1 MNTNVPVEAIEA
13 TGDNK
18 DLLSIKQ
25 AIQAEVNERIKD
37 LEERVAAIEKKLL
50 IK

>member
-1 MNTNVPVEAIEA
+1 MNASAELAGN
-13 TGDNK
+13 TGDDE

-25 AIQAEVNERIKD
+25 TEINKRLKE
-37 LEERVAAIEKKLL
+37 LEERVAAIEKKLS